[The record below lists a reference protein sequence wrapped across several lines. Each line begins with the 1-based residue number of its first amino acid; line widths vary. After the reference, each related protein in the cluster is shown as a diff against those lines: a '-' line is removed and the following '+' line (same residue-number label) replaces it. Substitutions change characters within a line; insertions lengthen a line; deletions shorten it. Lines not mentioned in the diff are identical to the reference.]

1 MYLFIRLRRQKSFL
15 WVSTIFR
22 SSEKMTVSFSIWQ
35 RKIQICNSFCMDY
48 RHLHENAFE
57 LINLRCLHFSTIF
70 YSSSL
75 YYGKLLTLHC
85 EWKATIKLWIDFYYE
100 TRRDCESFA
109 FIIQAFHLT
118 FKAILH
124 GARWRLVATFGG
136 LRLLCYFPTSIG
148 DNRRVLIRRERD
160 DSVTQKRGTWT
171 GLSGQNVHWDQINA
185 NEYLIYCLWT
195 SSALHWAL
203 MLSLAWIQINSNSNL
218 WIAFAWP
225 AVAKSVFRT
234 IR

>member
-1 MYLFIRLRRQKSFL
+1 MSCYRKCDSNSTETPEFIPCASVTVLAADGKVNDFHVNRWTCSLKCTAERVSNVMYLFIRLRRQKSFL

-136 LRLLCYFPTSIG
+136 LRLLCYFPTSI
-148 DNRRVLIRRERD
+148 
-160 DSVTQKRGTWT
+160 
-171 GLSGQNVHWDQINA
+171 
-185 NEYLIYCLWT
+185 
-195 SSALHWAL
+195 
-203 MLSLAWIQINSNSNL
+203 
-218 WIAFAWP
+218 
-225 AVAKSVFRT
+225 AKAIIEEF
-234 IR
+234 